1 MSAQPS
7 ATRDSSRGEPFPP
20 PLLILSASSVTLPRP
35 MVTLQDVLDAR
46 ERIRRD
52 VDVTPCPRSWTFS
65 DLCGSSVFFKLESL
79 QRTGSFK
86 ERGAANKLTLLS
98 PEERRRGVVAAS
110 AGNHASGVA
119 YNAQRLGVKAVIVMP
134 ETTPL
139 IKVAATKAYGAQVVL
154 SGTVFED
161 AYQEARRLESE
172 KGYVFVHA
180 FDDDAIIAGQGTAA
194 LEILEQVPDVDVLIA
209 SVGGGGF
216 LGGMA
221 LVMKSLK
228 PSVRVIG
235 VEASALAKMSAARK
249 AGKPTLLPPATTLA
263 DGIAVKKAGE
273 RTFPLFERYVDEV
286 VAVDDEEVANAILVL
301 IEREKVIA
309 EGAGAAPAAALLQ
322 RKIPGCA
329 LASKVV
335 CVISGGNIDVNLLS
349 RIIERGLV
357 KEGRRVVL
365 KLRVPDRPGA
375 LAAILTT
382 VATEKANVLEVHH
395 DRAFV
400 PGPVGDTEIELT
412 LETKGASHAEQLVSA
427 LTAKGYA
434 VTRR

>member
-1 MSAQPS
+1 
-7 ATRDSSRGEPFPP
+7 
-20 PLLILSASSVTLPRP
+20 
-35 MVTLQDVLDAR
+35 MVTLQDVLAAR
-46 ERIRRD
+46 ERIQRD

-65 DLCGSSVFFKLESL
+65 DLCGASVYFKLESL

-86 ERGAANKLTLLS
+86 ERGAANKLGLMT
-98 PEERRRGVVAAS
+98 PEERRRGVIAAS
-110 AGNHASGVA
+110 AGNHAQGVA
-119 YNAQRLGVKAVIVMP
+119 YNAQRLGIKAVIVMP

-139 IKVAATKAYGAQVVL
+139 IKVAATKAYGAQVIL
-154 SGTVFED
+154 CGTVFED
-161 AYQEARRLESE
+161 AYQEARRLEAE

-194 LEILEQVPDVDVLIA
+194 LEVLEQVPDVDVLLA

-221 LVMKSLK
+221 VAIKSLK

-235 VEASALAKMSAARK
+235 VESAALAKMTAARK
-249 AGKPTLLPPATTLA
+249 AGHPTLLPAATTLA
-263 DGIAVKKAGE
+263 DGIAVKRAGE
-273 RTFPLFERYVDEV
+273 RTFPLFERYVDEIV
-286 VAVDDEEVANAILVL
+286 SVDDEEVANAILVL

-322 RKIPGCA
+322 RKVPGCA
-329 LASKVV
+329 PAAKVV
-335 CVISGGNIDVNLLS
+335 CVISGGNIDVNLLA

-375 LAAILTT
+375 LAGVLQT

-400 PGPVGDTEIELT
+400 PGPIGDTEIELT

>member
-1 MSAQPS
+1 
-7 ATRDSSRGEPFPP
+7 
-20 PLLILSASSVTLPRP
+20 
-35 MVTLQDVLDAR
+35 MVTLQDILAAR

-65 DLCGSSVFFKLESL
+65 DLCGASVYFKLESL

-86 ERGAANKLTLLS
+86 ERGAGNKLALMS
-98 PEERRRGVVAAS
+98 SEERKRGVVAAS
-110 AGNHASGVA
+110 AGNHAQGVA
-119 YNAQRLGVKAVIVMP
+119 YNAHRLGVKAVIVMP

-139 IKVAATKAYGAQVVL
+139 IKVAATRQHGAEVVL
-154 SGTVFED
+154 CGTVFED

-172 KGYVFVHA
+172 KGYVFIHA
-180 FDDDAIIAGQGTAA
+180 FDDDAVIAGQGTAA
-194 LEILEQVPDVDVLIA
+194 LEILEQVPDLDVLVA
-209 SVGGGGF
+209 SIGGGGF

-221 LVMKSLK
+221 TAVKALR
-228 PSVRVIG
+228 PQVRVVG
-235 VEASALAKMSAARK
+235 VEAAALAKMTAARRE
-249 AGKPTLLPPATTLA
+249 GKPVVLPPATTLA

-273 RTFPLFERYVDEV
+273 RTLPLFERYVDDIV
-286 VAVDDEEVANAILVL
+286 SVDDEEVANAILVL

-322 RKIPGCA
+322 KKIGGLTP
-329 LASKVV
+329 ASKVV

-375 LAAILTT
+375 LAPVLQT
-382 VATEKANVLEVHH
+382 VAAEKANVLEVHH

-400 PGPVGDTEIELT
+400 QGPIGDTEIELT
-412 LETKGASHAEQLVSA
+412 LETKGQTHAQQLVDC
-427 LTAKGYA
+427 LTSKGYT

>member
-1 MSAQPS
+1 LILFPSS
-7 ATRDSSRGEPFPP
+7 ATLRR
-20 PLLILSASSVTLPRP
+20 R
-35 MVTLQDVLDAR
+35 MVTLQDVLEAR

-65 DLCGSSVFFKLESL
+65 DLCGSSVYFKLESL

-86 ERGAANKLTLLS
+86 ERGAANKLSLLT
-98 PEERRRGVVAAS
+98 PEERRRGVIAAS

-139 IKVAATKAYGAQVVL
+139 IKIAATKSYGAQVVL
-154 SGTVFED
+154 CGALFED

-172 KGYVFVHA
+172 KGYVFIHA

-194 LEILEQVPDVDVLIA
+194 LEILEQVPDVDVLVA

-221 LVMKSLK
+221 VVMKALK
-228 PSVRVIG
+228 PSVRVVG

-249 AGKPTLLPPATTLA
+249 AGKPTLLAPATTLA

-286 VAVDDEEVANAILVL
+286 VSVDDEEVANAILVL

-322 RKIPGCA
+322 RKISGCSP
-329 LASKVV
+329 ASKVV
-335 CVISGGNIDVNLLS
+335 CVISGGNIDVNLLA

-375 LAAILTT
+375 LAAILQT

-395 DRAFV
+395 ERAFLH
-400 PGPVGDTEIELT
+400 GPVGDTEIELT

-427 LTAKGYA
+427 LTAKGYK